1 MRLPRILSQRLFLLF
16 LILWPTLAFADFQA
30 GLNAYDQG
38 DYTTAVK
45 AWQPLAEAGNGEAQT
60 KLASLYFQGLGVPQD
75 YAKAAHWSRLAADQG
90 DAVGQGSLGS
100 MYFLGTGVPQDYIQ
114 AHMWLNL
121 AAAQGDRGG
130 QLLRDKVVKEMTF
143 DQLTEAQHL
152 ATEWLAQHQH

>member
-1 MRLPRILSQRLFLLF
+1 MHICRTLYLFPLTVFVFLLT
-16 LILWPTLAFADFQA
+16 PLAHADFQA
-30 GLNAYDQG
+30 GLDAYDRG

-45 AWQPLAEAGNGEAQT
+45 EWQPLAEAGNGEAQT

-75 YAKAAHWSRLAADQG
+75 YAKAAHWFQLAADQG
-90 DAVGQGSLGS
+90 NAVGQGSLGS

-121 AAAQGDRGG
+121 AAAQGNHGG
-130 QLLRDKVVKEMTF
+130 RLLRDKAVKKMTP